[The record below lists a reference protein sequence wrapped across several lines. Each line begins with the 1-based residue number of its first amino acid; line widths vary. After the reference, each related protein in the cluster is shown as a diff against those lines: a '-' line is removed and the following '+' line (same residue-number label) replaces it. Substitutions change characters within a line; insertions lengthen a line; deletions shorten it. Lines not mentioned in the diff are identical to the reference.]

1 LAKIPVR
8 RVQEEVLLSQG
19 KFALHAKFNAF
30 TYKSLGLQ
38 NNNDSRFAIVI
49 NKKGRAIS
57 DAAYTILQL
66 NLDLLLNLPPE
77 SSKLN

>member
-1 LAKIPVR
+1 MIDYELKCCIR
-8 RVQEEVLLSQG
+8 EQSLKSRLQEVLD
-19 KFALHAKFNAF
+19 KEY
-30 TYKSLGLQ
+30 TKSLGIQ

-49 NKKGRAIS
+49 NKKGRATS
-57 DAAYTILQL
+57 DPAYTILQI

>member
-1 LAKIPVR
+1 MLA
-8 RVQEEVLLSQG
+8 S
-19 KFALHAKFNAF
+19 